1 MHLSNIHRTTPQQ
14 STARRAHPAG
24 KASRRPLSRCR
35 CPSSTYPHR
44 DRSTAPLTTHARRA
58 KRAGLRPRV
67 LTRAPP
73 SRHAGTRPSRALGT
87 RPLRPQHTAAH
98 ATRGECRGTPH
109 VRPPP
114 LLSSPPT
121 WFRRRHLVI
130 TGRAHTHSSHG
141 GKRSARRLQGGPH
154 SARAWRRAAQRRA
167 RRRPRTST
175 SVRHA
180 ASGGPAPGPAPIARP
195 RRPRRRRTDDT
206 EPRDTRPPPHA
217 PRAADHAAAA
227 AAGGGQL
234 GPVLAVKL
242 GLELRDPL
250 LRVGSR
256 VGAED
261 P

>member
-1 MHLSNIHRTTPQQ
+1 MHLGNIHRTTPQQ

-141 GKRSARRLQGGPH
+141 ASAPRDGCKGGRTRRVHGGGRRSAALGDDRAHPHPYATLRAEGRRQGRRQSH
-154 SARAWRRAAQRRA
+154 ARAARDGGAPTTPSRATHVRLRTPRGRR
-167 RRRPRTST
+167 TT
-175 SVRHA
+175 
-180 ASGGPAPGPAPIARP
+180 
-195 RRPRRRRTDDT
+195 RRRR
-206 EPRDTRPPPHA
+206 RL
-217 PRAADHAAAA
+217 RAADSS
-227 AAGGGQL
+227 
-234 GPVLAVKL
+234 
-242 GLELRDPL
+242 GLC
-250 LRVGSR
+250 SQSS
-256 VGAED
+256 
-261 P
+261 